1 MIPFQAICTLI
12 AVEHRAGFGAAG
24 SPLGRC
30 CFVAVPYIVR
40 YVDDATT
47 ARFDSSYVITGWA
60 ASYNNNCESASLIP
74 SRRAALLVSSALAS
88 PNASNSPQTV
98 SIFTTKSA
106 DSSAELRWRFEV
118 FRSSESSCTGRSS
131 CARPPYKRSSS
142 SQAPLPSGL
151 PPCPH
156 RATMAAADPLVDCAR
171 RNRRNVCCVDTFRTP
186 CADPMSSL
194 LSERPLWRNPV
205 VAEGIF
211 PFAPA
216 HPTIASL
223 HAFHVSRECPRAP
236 VHIGS
241 LRGSVSP

>member
-1 MIPFQAICTLI
+1 MIRRPPRSTQS
-12 AVEHRAGFGAAG
+12 RSSAA
-24 SPLGRC
+24 SDVYKRQ
-30 CFVAVPYIVR
+30 
-40 YVDDATT
+40 
-47 ARFDSSYVITGWA
+47 
-60 ASYNNNCESASLIP
+60 SYNNNCESASLIP

-205 VAEGIF
+205 VAEGTVPSPLRILRQ
-211 PFAPA
+211 PVSML
-216 HPTIASL
+216 PTYLASAL
-223 HAFHVSRECPRAP
+223 KRLFRLAACVGLSPYSSRLTNLYTCELCVYVAVARSLA
-236 VHIGS
+236 VHC
-241 LRGSVSP
+241 L